1 MLKCP
6 LCGTENSD
14 LDVVCRSC
22 KGFMQAK
29 VDTLDLFSTAWGLL
43 EQPRRTFRRI
53 ALAKSKN
60 YVVLLSAALGVA
72 IVYLYLWHWQLAVV
86 IPSLVTLLGIGLL
99 VGPPLGNLFIALC
112 AAVVGFILRSR
123 GINLTFRNVRAVLAY
138 ACLPVVASLLLVMP
152 LEIAIFGSYF
162 FDNNPPPM
170 VINPLAYVG
179 LIGLDAVAGLWS
191 AVLMMLGFRYAAGTP
206 WVWSI
211 IASAIVVGGVAGLV
225 MGLRPV

>member
-6 LCGTENSD
+6 VCGAENGD

-22 KGFMQAK
+22 KSFMQAK

-60 YVVLLSAALGVA
+60 YVILLSSAVGVV
-72 IVYLYLWHWQLAVV
+72 IVYLYLWHWHIAVQV
-86 IPSLVTLLGIGLL
+86 PSLVTLLGVGLL
-99 VGPPLGNLFIALC
+99 VGPPLGNLFVALC
-112 AAVVGFILRSR
+112 AAVIGFILRVR
-123 GINLTFRNVRAVLAY
+123 GINLTFRNTRAVLAY
-138 ACLPVVASLLLVMP
+138 ACVPLVASLLLVMP

-170 VINPLAYVG
+170 VINPVAYIG
-179 LIGLDAVAGLWS
+179 LVGLDALAGLWS
-191 AVLMMLGFRYAAGTP
+191 AVLLIVGIRSAAGAP
-206 WVWSI
+206 LVWSI
-211 IASAIVVGGVAGLV
+211 IASAVVVSALAGLV